1 MQLYPAILT
10 DSIQVAQSQLVSIA
24 SVPNIRTVQVDI
36 IDGLFADNITLTP
49 LDLHEVDFG
58 EMSCDLHLMT
68 EEPLDYVYEAI
79 DSNTVNYDEAK
90 KDVITTKVPVRAIIG
105 QIERM
110 SNQQDFLQA
119 VKGQNWQAGLSLD
132 LYTPIDEIDPDAWFT
147 LDIIQLMGVEA
158 GFQGQTFNTHVFEK
172 IAELQQQI
180 EQHDR
185 TVEMIVDGGLTPELA
200 QKLQTL
206 GVHGVAVGS
215 SLWNEQDVRAAA
227 ETYFQH

>member
-1 MQLYPAILT
+1 
-10 DSIQVAQSQLVSIA
+10 
-24 SVPNIRTVQVDI
+24 VQVDI

-215 SLWNEQDVRAAA
+215 SLWNEQDVRDAA

>member
-24 SVPNIRTVQVDI
+24 SVPSIRTVQVDI

-119 VKGQNWQAGLSLD
+119 VRGQNWQAGLSLD
-132 LYTPIDEIDPDAWFT
+132 LFTPIDEIDPDAWFT

-158 GFQGQTFNTHVFEK
+158 GFQGQTFNTQVFEK

>member
-10 DSIQVAQSQLVSIA
+10 DSIQEAQSQLVSIA

-36 IDGLFADNITLTP
+36 IDGLFADNVTLTP

-68 EEPLDYVYEAI
+68 EEPLDFVYEAI
-79 DSNTVNYDEAK
+79 DGNTVNYDEAK
-90 KDVITTKVPVRAIIG
+90 NDVITTKVPVRAIIG

-110 SNQQDFLQA
+110 SNQVEFLQA
-119 VKGQNWQAGLSLD
+119 IKGQNWQAGLSLD
-132 LYTPIDEIDPDAWFT
+132 LYTPLDEIEPDAW
-147 LDIIQLMGVEA
+147 LMVDIIQLMGIEA
-158 GFQGQTFNTHVFEK
+158 GFQGQTFNQHVFEK

-180 EQHDR
+180 EKYDR
-185 TVEMIVDGGLTPELA
+185 PVEVIVDGGLTPALA
-200 QKLQTL
+200 PKLQKL

-215 SLWNEQDVRAAA
+215 SLWNEQDARNAA
-227 ETYFQH
+227 ETYFQE